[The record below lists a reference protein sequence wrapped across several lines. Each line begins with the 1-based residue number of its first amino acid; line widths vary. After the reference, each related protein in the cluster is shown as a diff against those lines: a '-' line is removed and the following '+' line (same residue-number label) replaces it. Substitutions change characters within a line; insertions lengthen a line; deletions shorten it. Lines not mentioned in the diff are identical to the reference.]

1 MRSLTLAMMVLVW
14 MGSEISWALPAASDF
29 KEIGEETSEE
39 VSGEVSG
46 EVSEEAAVMLEA
58 NEEVL
63 SGTVRVLRKIG
74 MTEVFFKDLKESYYI
89 PSGRNYSS
97 IFKACE
103 DSAKKNSRI
112 SFKVNSKSRR
122 ILSLEQAPAGKET
135 SSGVTG
141 GAK

>member
-14 MGSEISWALPAASDF
+14 MGSEFSWALPAASDF

-39 VSGEVSG
+39 VSGEVS
-46 EVSEEAAVMLEA
+46 EEAAVKLEA

-135 SSGVTG
+135 SSGATG